1 MVFRIASF
9 LVVLLFVFQ
18 GLCFAAGPQAAAKVA
33 PSSGN
38 GMCAAL
44 TAADFVKVGVPVT
57 ALNGGSPNPEKGSA
71 YCTYASKT
79 AKGIEFD
86 IFYPAGADPEE
97 AKNAERASMGDIGGK
112 FEPIQVAGADD
123 AHTNVA
129 APKDRDS
136 ASIVVRKG
144 VAVFDINIPQSANAR
159 QQLITLAETV
169 LSRLKP

>member
-1 MVFRIASF
+1 MALRMTSIGASILAFQMV
-9 LVVLLFVFQ
+9 
-18 GLCFAAGPQAAAKVA
+18 CFAADNQTAAKVA
-33 PSSGN
+33 ASSGN
-38 GMCAAL
+38 AMCAAL
-44 TAADFVKVGVPVT
+44 SAADFTKVGVPVT
-57 ALNGGSPNPEKGSA
+57 AANAPSPNQEKDSA

-86 IFYPAGADPEE
+86 IFFPAGANAEE

-112 FEPIQVAGADD
+112 FENIQVAGADE

-129 APKDRDS
+129 AAKDS

-144 VAVFDINIPQSANAR
+144 VVVFDINIPPSANAR
-159 QQLITLAETV
+159 QQLVTLAETV